1 MKAKIKTKRK
11 YKLFDY
17 VLILIMLLV
26 CFLTIYPMWYILVN
40 SLAAPDVASLGA
52 VAWWPSA
59 LSLDA
64 YKVVFRNEYI
74 VSGFLVTI
82 GRTVLATTIHVLFT
96 AMVAYGMS
104 RNHLIGRKLYMKIA
118 MIIMFFNGGL
128 IPNFILML
136 KLGLYNTFWV
146 FIIPAMYTFYDMIIF
161 ISFFRTIPESLIE
174 SAKIDGASEYTI
186 FWKILLPNCKAVIA
200 TIALFAGV
208 YHWNDY
214 YQGVIYIRDRSLQ
227 PLQTILYKLL
237 AESSMTTQQQQ
248 AMLALGGSTPSAT
261 IKFTSMVVATLPILF
276 IYPFIQKY
284 LVKGVMIG
292 AIKG

>member
-1 MKAKIKTKRK
+1 MKG
-11 YKLFDY
+11 KLKKKACKPFDY
-17 VLILIMLLV
+17 FLMIIMLLV
-26 CFLTIYPMWYILVN
+26 CFITLYPMWYIVAN
-40 SLAAPDVASLGA
+40 SLAAADSASLGA
-52 VAWWPSA
+52 TAWWPS
-59 LSLDA
+59 SVSFDS
-64 YKVVFRNEYI
+64 YKVVFQNEYI

-82 GRTVLATTIHVLFT
+82 ARTVIDTAAHVIFT
-96 AMVAYGMS
+96 AVVAYGLS
-104 RNHLIGRKLYMKIA
+104 RPQLVGRKLYMKIA
-118 MIIMFFNGGL
+118 MITMFFNGGL

-136 KLGLYNTFWV
+136 KLHLYNTFWV
-146 FIIPAMYTFYDMIIF
+146 FVIPGMFTFYDMIIF
-161 ISFFRTIPESLIE
+161 ISFFRTIPDSLLE
-174 SAKIDGASEYTI
+174 SAKIDGASEYKI

-200 TIALFAGV
+200 TIVLFAGV

-214 YQGVIYIRDRSLQ
+214 YQGIIYIRNKSLQ

-248 AMLALGGSTPSAT
+248 AMLALGGSTPSVT
-261 IKFTSMVVATLPILF
+261 IKFASMVVATLPIIC

>member
-1 MKAKIKTKRK
+1 MKG
-11 YKLFDY
+11 KLKKKACKPFDY
-17 VLILIMLLV
+17 FLMIIMLLV
-26 CFLTIYPMWYILVN
+26 CFITLYPMWYIVAN
-40 SLAAPDVASLGA
+40 SLAAADSASLGA
-52 VAWWPSA
+52 TAWWPS
-59 LSLDA
+59 SVSFDS
-64 YKVVFRNEYI
+64 YKVVFQNEYI

-82 GRTVLATTIHVLFT
+82 ARTVIATAAHVIFT
-96 AMVAYGMS
+96 AVVAYGLS
-104 RNHLIGRKLYMKIA
+104 RPQLVGRKLYMKIA
-118 MIIMFFNGGL
+118 MITMFFNGGL

-136 KLGLYNTFWV
+136 KLHLYNTFWV
-146 FIIPAMYTFYDMIIF
+146 FVIPGMFTFYDMIIF
-161 ISFFRTIPESLIE
+161 ISFFRTIPDSLLE
-174 SAKIDGASEYTI
+174 SAKSDGASEYKI

-200 TIALFAGV
+200 TIVLFAGV

-214 YQGVIYIRDRSLQ
+214 YQGIIYIRNKSLQ

-248 AMLALGGSTPSAT
+248 AMLALGGSTPSVT
-261 IKFTSMVVATLPILF
+261 IKFASMVVATLPIIC

>member
-1 MKAKIKTKRK
+1 MKG
-11 YKLFDY
+11 KLKKKACKPFDY
-17 VLILIMLLV
+17 FLMIIMLLV
-26 CFLTIYPMWYILVN
+26 CFITLYPMWYIVAN
-40 SLAAPDVASLGA
+40 SLAAADSASLGA
-52 VAWWPSA
+52 TAWWPS
-59 LSLDA
+59 SVSFDS
-64 YKVVFRNEYI
+64 YKVVFQNEYI

-82 GRTVLATTIHVLFT
+82 ARTVIATAAHVIFT
-96 AMVAYGMS
+96 AVVAYGLS
-104 RNHLIGRKLYMKIA
+104 RPQLVGRKLYMKIA
-118 MIIMFFNGGL
+118 MITMFFNGGL

-136 KLGLYNTFWV
+136 KLHLYNTFWV
-146 FIIPAMYTFYDMIIF
+146 FVIPGMFTFYDMIIF
-161 ISFFRTIPESLIE
+161 ISFFRTIPDSLLE
-174 SAKIDGASEYTI
+174 SAKIAGASEYKI

-200 TIALFAGV
+200 TIVLFAGV

-214 YQGVIYIRDRSLQ
+214 YQGIIYIRNKSLQ

-248 AMLALGGSTPSAT
+248 AMLALGGSTPSVT
-261 IKFTSMVVATLPILF
+261 IKFASMVVATLPIIC

>member
-1 MKAKIKTKRK
+1 MKG
-11 YKLFDY
+11 KLKKKACKPFDY
-17 VLILIMLLV
+17 FLMIIMLLV
-26 CFLTIYPMWYILVN
+26 CFITLYPMWYIVAN
-40 SLAAPDVASLGA
+40 SLAAADSASLGA
-52 VAWWPSA
+52 TAWWPS
-59 LSLDA
+59 SVSFDSD
-64 YKVVFRNEYI
+64 KVVFQNEYI

-82 GRTVLATTIHVLFT
+82 ARTVIATAAHVIFT
-96 AMVAYGMS
+96 AVVAYGLS
-104 RNHLIGRKLYMKIA
+104 RPQLVGRKLYMKIA
-118 MIIMFFNGGL
+118 MITMFFNGGL

-136 KLGLYNTFWV
+136 KLHLYNTFWV
-146 FIIPAMYTFYDMIIF
+146 FVIPGMFTFYDMSIF
-161 ISFFRTIPESLIE
+161 ISFFRTIPDSLLE
-174 SAKIDGASEYTI
+174 SAKIDGASEYKI

-200 TIALFAGV
+200 TIVLFAGV

-214 YQGVIYIRDRSLQ
+214 YQGIIYIRNKSLQ

-248 AMLALGGSTPSAT
+248 AMLALGGSTPSVT
-261 IKFTSMVVATLPILF
+261 IKFASMVVATLPIIC

>member
-1 MKAKIKTKRK
+1 MRSRKK

-17 VLILIMLLV
+17 VLIVIMLVV
-26 CFLTIYPMWYILVN
+26 CFLTLYPMWYILAN
-40 SLAAPDVASLGA
+40 SLASPESASLGA
-52 VAWWPSA
+52 VAWWPSDI
-59 LSLDA
+59 SLDA
-64 YKVVFRNEYI
+64 YKVVFKNEYI
-74 VSGFLVTI
+74 VSGFTVTVA
-82 GRTVLATTIHVLFT
+82 RTVLATAAHVVFT
-96 AMVAYGMS
+96 AMVAYAMS
-104 RNHLIGRKLYMKIA
+104 RKHLVGRKVYMKIA
-118 MIIMFFNGGL
+118 MITMFFNGGL

-146 FIIPAMYTFYDMIIF
+146 FVIPGMFTFYDMVIF

-174 SAKIDGASEYTI
+174 SAKMDGASEFLI
-186 FWKILLPNCKAVIA
+186 FRKILLPNCKAVIA

-214 YQGVIYIRDRSLQ
+214 YQGTIYIRERSLQ

-248 AMLALGGSTPSAT
+248 AMLALGGSTSSVT
-261 IKFTSMVVATLPILF
+261 IKFASMVVATLPILF

>member
-1 MKAKIKTKRK
+1 MKG
-11 YKLFDY
+11 KLKKKACKPFDY
-17 VLILIMLLV
+17 FLMIIMLLV
-26 CFLTIYPMWYILVN
+26 CFITLYPMWYIVAN
-40 SLAAPDVASLGA
+40 SLAAADSASLGA
-52 VAWWPSA
+52 TAWWPS
-59 LSLDA
+59 SVSFDS
-64 YKVVFRNEYI
+64 YKVVFQNEYI

-82 GRTVLATTIHVLFT
+82 ARTVIATAAHVIFT
-96 AMVAYGMS
+96 AVVAYGLS
-104 RNHLIGRKLYMKIA
+104 RPQLVGRKLYMKIA
-118 MIIMFFNGGL
+118 MITMFFNGGL

-136 KLGLYNTFWV
+136 KLHLYNTFWV
-146 FIIPAMYTFYDMIIF
+146 FVIPGMFTFYDMIIF
-161 ISFFRTIPESLIE
+161 ISFFRTIPDSLLE
-174 SAKIDGASEYTI
+174 SAKIDGASEYKI

-200 TIALFAGV
+200 TIVLFAGV

-214 YQGVIYIRDRSLQ
+214 YQGIIYIRNKSLQ

-248 AMLALGGSTPSAT
+248 AMLALGGSTPSVT
-261 IKFTSMVVATLPILF
+261 IKFASMVVATLPIIC

>member
-1 MKAKIKTKRK
+1 MMGRIRKKASKP
-11 YKLFDY
+11 FDFF
-17 VLILIMLLV
+17 LMIIMFIV
-26 CFLTIYPMWYILVN
+26 CFITLYPMWYIVAN
-40 SLAAPDVASLGA
+40 SLAAADSASLGA
-52 VAWWPSA
+52 TAWWPS
-59 LSLDA
+59 SVSFDS
-64 YKVVFRNEYI
+64 YKVVFQNEYI

-82 GRTVLATTIHVLFT
+82 ARTVIATAAHVIFT
-96 AMVAYGMS
+96 AVVAYGLS
-104 RNHLIGRKLYMKIA
+104 RPQLVGRKLYMKIA
-118 MIIMFFNGGL
+118 MITMFFNGGL

-136 KLGLYNTFWV
+136 KLHLYNTFWV
-146 FIIPAMYTFYDMIIF
+146 FVIPGMFTFYDMIIF
-161 ISFFRTIPESLIE
+161 ISFFRTIPDSLLE
-174 SAKIDGASEYTI
+174 SAKIDGASEYKI

-200 TIALFAGV
+200 TIVLFAGV

-214 YQGVIYIRDRSLQ
+214 YQGIIYIRNKSLQ

-248 AMLALGGSTPSAT
+248 AMLALGGSTPSVT
-261 IKFTSMVVATLPILF
+261 IKFASMVVATLPIIC

>member
-1 MKAKIKTKRK
+1 MKG
-11 YKLFDY
+11 KLKNKACKPFDY
-17 VLILIMLLV
+17 FLMIIMLLV
-26 CFLTIYPMWYILVN
+26 CFITLYPMWYIVAN
-40 SLAAPDVASLGA
+40 SLAAADSASLGA
-52 VAWWPSA
+52 TAWWPS
-59 LSLDA
+59 SVSFDS
-64 YKVVFRNEYI
+64 YKVVFQNEYI

-82 GRTVLATTIHVLFT
+82 ARTVIATAAHVIFT
-96 AMVAYGMS
+96 AVVAYGLS
-104 RNHLIGRKLYMKIA
+104 RPQLVGRKLYMKIA
-118 MIIMFFNGGL
+118 MITMFFNGGL

-136 KLGLYNTFWV
+136 KLHLYNTFWV
-146 FIIPAMYTFYDMIIF
+146 FVIPGMFTFYDMIIF
-161 ISFFRTIPESLIE
+161 ISFFRTIPDSLLE
-174 SAKIDGASEYTI
+174 SAKIDGASEYKI

-200 TIALFAGV
+200 TIVLFAGV

-214 YQGVIYIRDRSLQ
+214 YQGIIYIRNKSLQ

-248 AMLALGGSTPSAT
+248 AMLALGGSTPSVT
-261 IKFTSMVVATLPILF
+261 IKFASMVVATLPIIC

>member
-1 MKAKIKTKRK
+1 MKG
-11 YKLFDY
+11 KLKKKACKPFDY
-17 VLILIMLLV
+17 FLMIIMLLV
-26 CFLTIYPMWYILVN
+26 CFITLYPMWYIVAN
-40 SLAAPDVASLGA
+40 SLAAADSASLGA
-52 VAWWPSA
+52 TAWWPS
-59 LSLDA
+59 SVSFDS
-64 YKVVFRNEYI
+64 YKVVFQNEYI

-82 GRTVLATTIHVLFT
+82 ARTVFATAAHVIFT
-96 AMVAYGMS
+96 AVVAYGLS
-104 RNHLIGRKLYMKIA
+104 RPQLVGRKLYMKIA
-118 MIIMFFNGGL
+118 MITMFFNGGL

-136 KLGLYNTFWV
+136 KLHLYNTFWV
-146 FIIPAMYTFYDMIIF
+146 FVIPGMFTFYDMIIF
-161 ISFFRTIPESLIE
+161 ISFFRTIPDSLLE
-174 SAKIDGASEYTI
+174 SAKIDGASEYKI

-200 TIALFAGV
+200 TIVLFAGV

-214 YQGVIYIRDRSLQ
+214 YQGIIYIRNKSLQ

-248 AMLALGGSTPSAT
+248 AMLALGGSTPSVT
-261 IKFTSMVVATLPILF
+261 IKFASMVVATLPIIC

>member
-1 MKAKIKTKRK
+1 MKG
-11 YKLFDY
+11 KLKKKACKPFDY
-17 VLILIMLLV
+17 FLMIIMLLV
-26 CFLTIYPMWYILVN
+26 CFITLYPMWYIVAN
-40 SLAAPDVASLGA
+40 SLAAADSASLGA
-52 VAWWPSA
+52 TAWWPS
-59 LSLDA
+59 SVSFDS
-64 YKVVFRNEYI
+64 YKVVFQNEYI

-82 GRTVLATTIHVLFT
+82 ARTVIAPAAHVIFT
-96 AMVAYGMS
+96 AVVAYGLS
-104 RNHLIGRKLYMKIA
+104 RPQLVGRKLYMKIA
-118 MIIMFFNGGL
+118 MITMFFNGGL

-136 KLGLYNTFWV
+136 NLHLYNTFWV
-146 FIIPAMYTFYDMIIF
+146 FVIPGMFTFYDMIIF
-161 ISFFRTIPESLIE
+161 ISFFRTIPDSLLE
-174 SAKIDGASEYTI
+174 SAKIDGASEYKI

-200 TIALFAGV
+200 TIVLFAGV

-214 YQGVIYIRDRSLQ
+214 YQGIIYIRNKSLQ

-248 AMLALGGSTPSAT
+248 AMLALGGSTPSVT
-261 IKFTSMVVATLPILF
+261 IKFASMVVATLPIIC

>member
-64 YKVVFRNEYI
+64 YKVVFQNEYI

>member
-1 MKAKIKTKRK
+1 MKG
-11 YKLFDY
+11 KLKKKACKPFDY
-17 VLILIMLLV
+17 FLMIIMLLV
-26 CFLTIYPMWYILVN
+26 CFITLYPMWYIVAN
-40 SLAAPDVASLGA
+40 SLAAADSASLGA
-52 VAWWPSA
+52 TAWWPS
-59 LSLDA
+59 SVSFDS
-64 YKVVFRNEYI
+64 YKVVFQNEYI

-82 GRTVLATTIHVLFT
+82 ARTVIATAAHVIFT
-96 AMVAYGMS
+96 AVVAYGLS
-104 RNHLIGRKLYMKIA
+104 RPQMVGRKLYMKIA
-118 MIIMFFNGGL
+118 MITMFFNGGL

-136 KLGLYNTFWV
+136 KLHLYNTFWV
-146 FIIPAMYTFYDMIIF
+146 FVIPGMFTFYDMIIF
-161 ISFFRTIPESLIE
+161 ISFFRTIPDSLLE
-174 SAKIDGASEYTI
+174 SAKIDGASEYKI

-200 TIALFAGV
+200 TIVLFAGV

-214 YQGVIYIRDRSLQ
+214 YQGIIYIRNKSLQ

-248 AMLALGGSTPSAT
+248 AMLALGGSTPSVT
-261 IKFTSMVVATLPILF
+261 IKFASMVVATLPIIC

>member
-1 MKAKIKTKRK
+1 MKG
-11 YKLFDY
+11 KLKKACKPFDY
-17 VLILIMLLV
+17 FLMIIMLLV
-26 CFLTIYPMWYILVN
+26 CFITLYPMWYIVAN
-40 SLAAPDVASLGA
+40 SLAAADSASLGA
-52 VAWWPSA
+52 TAWWPS
-59 LSLDA
+59 SVSFDS
-64 YKVVFRNEYI
+64 YKVVFQNEYI

-82 GRTVLATTIHVLFT
+82 ARTVIATAAHVIFT
-96 AMVAYGMS
+96 AVVAYGLS
-104 RNHLIGRKLYMKIA
+104 RPQLVGRKLYMKIA
-118 MIIMFFNGGL
+118 MITMFFNGGL

-136 KLGLYNTFWV
+136 KLHLYNTFWV
-146 FIIPAMYTFYDMIIF
+146 FVIPGMFTFYDMIIF
-161 ISFFRTIPESLIE
+161 ISFFRTIPDSLLE
-174 SAKIDGASEYTI
+174 SAKIDGASEYKI

-200 TIALFAGV
+200 TIVLFAGV

-214 YQGVIYIRDRSLQ
+214 YQGIIYIRNKSLQ

-248 AMLALGGSTPSAT
+248 AMLALGGSTPSVT
-261 IKFTSMVVATLPILF
+261 IKFASMVVATLPIIC